1 MIKNEKLPLGIR
13 FLLYLAS
20 GFLGILLF
28 VAVLV
33 TSLVADFR
41 IVFAKDTIRDTVR
54 EVVTDIL
61 SAPQQVRVKAP
72 VTTGNGGLRVAP
84 RPERTL
90 AMIRRDEVTDVAS
103 DLTDQLIE
111 IFYETV
117 GNEFEEEIPFTVDE
131 FKEMINESTV
141 KDYIADKTS
150 GLVADYF
157 AGEVTTTFQTQ
168 EVLDLIDENSE
179 LIESIT
185 GEPLPE
191 DVSNKLADIFDNS
204 EIIKTLEVD
213 GLAGFME
220 KTGEQIPVLSDSPIA
235 SFDLQGTLQML
246 RDATSTTNL
255 IIAIAICVLLMVAII
270 LVNLHQF
277 SKGLRRAGYPLI
289 LVGLGIFPCI
299 LADSIFGLLDGIPG
313 AAALSKLVS
322 QFTVVYGV
330 ILGIGVALFIAGIVF
345 IFVLRNKGT
354 IYIFR
359 KKPADPIAEEIPV
372 VETPSEEI
380 PAEEAP
386 AESPLFTEEEV
397 SPVIE

>member
-28 VAVLV
+28 IAVLA
-33 TSLVADFR
+33 TSLIADFQ
-41 IVFAKDTIRDTVR
+41 IVFAKGTIRDTVR

-61 SAPQQVRVKAP
+61 SAPQQVHVKTPIAP
-72 VTTGNGGLRVAP
+72 GNGGLRVAP

-90 AMIRRDEVTDVAS
+90 AMIRREEVTDVAS
-103 DLTDQLIE
+103 DLTDELIE
-111 IFYETV
+111 VFYEAV

-191 DVSNKLADIFDNS
+191 DISQKLADIFDNS
-204 EIIKTLEVD
+204 EIIKALEAD

-220 KTGEQIPVLSDSPIA
+220 QTGEQIPGLSDSPMG

-255 IIAIAICVLLMVAII
+255 ILGIAICVALMVAII
-270 LVNLHQF
+270 LINLHQF

-289 LVGLGIFPCI
+289 MVGMGIFPCI
-299 LADSIFGLLDGIPG
+299 LADSIFGMLDGIPG

-322 QFTVVYGV
+322 QFTVVYGA
-330 ILGIGVALFIAGIVF
+330 ILGIGVALFVTGIVF
-345 IFVLRNKGT
+345 VFILRDKGT

-359 KKPADPIAEEIPV
+359 KKPAEPIAEEIPV
-372 VETPSEEI
+372 VETPVEKISTEETS
-380 PAEEAP
+380 AETT
-386 AESPLFTEEEV
+386 LFTEEEV